1 MSALD
6 ASITLEEVFA
16 VVSTK
21 RVPLAPELAGYL
33 TLEITEGAGAG
44 PGEVDPKHV
53 YIGDEGSVALVRP
66 KRDNPAGDAES
77 SIRAILQKLL
87 DASGSQ
93 TPALG
98 AAAKRASGGGV
109 PSLSQ
114 ELEAALIPV
123 NRAAGRRALAR
134 LAREVKRVTMGVGHN
149 ASVPASERGPRA
161 SSPSFDR
168 AVAPVPPVAAAPA
181 NGAVNATAPTNGPS
195 APNPTTAAT
204 PIPPALA
211 RPVTPPPAVFGEEEQ
226 PTTARRD
233 IPSEILE
240 AASPEPTPLARPI
253 SLNDLP
259 TREFTSM
266 EAVRAKGRDEVD
278 SLLSAFEVSEN
289 RPDLAVSRDLKAM
302 AGLDPTPPPP
312 DSDGIESLLAMTG
325 RAPETRRAPSEP
337 PPKSRPELLKE
348 TPLPA
353 RRRSPS
359 YADDRQLPTAP
370 AARRPSLA
378 PPTPSPTHRRRAPK
392 TDRFL
397 IVLLLLLVGAGG
409 VIVWMLKPGF
419 LTGRTPETIRAEK
432 ASVEAERV
440 KNEAALAAQK
450 AQACKATLTVSDVP
464 ADAEVLL
471 RVGQAPVDV
480 EHMPI
485 GARLEFVATA
495 DGYAPKRVVVPQG
508 ATWDPVP
515 GGKARFEVA
524 VQLDLSKGKAGS
536 IDPWPAGEPGSEVGG
551 KGAPG
556 TVHVVAT
563 PKGAEL
569 WLLTG
574 LGPEA
579 VIEQLPC
586 QGDVDV
592 LVAGP
597 KGRRTRLHLKEADFA
612 ANPAHT
618 AKISAK

>member
-33 TLEITEGAGAG
+33 ALEITEGAAGG

-66 KRDNPAGDAES
+66 KRDNPSGDAES

-134 LAREVKRVTMGVGHN
+134 LAREVKRVTMGVGRN

-168 AVAPVPPVAAAPA
+168 VVAASPVVAPNPQTVATPVPPV
-181 NGAVNATAPTNGPS
+181 
-195 APNPTTAAT
+195 
-204 PIPPALA
+204 LA
-211 RPVTPPPAVFGEEEQ
+211 RPITPPPVVFGDHEQ
-226 PTTARRD
+226 PTTAKRD
-233 IPSEILE
+233 IPTEVLE
-240 AASPEPTPLARPI
+240 EASPKPAPTLGRPI

-259 TREFTSM
+259 TREFTST
-266 EAVRAKGRDEVD
+266 EAVLAKGRDEVD
-278 SLLSAFEVSEN
+278 NLLSTFEVSEN

-312 DSDGIESLLAMTG
+312 DADGIESLLAMTG
-325 RAPETRRAPSEP
+325 RAPETRRVSEP
-337 PPKSRPELLKE
+337 QKSSPKSKPELLKE
-348 TPLPA
+348 TPLPV
-353 RRRSPS
+353 RKRTPS

-370 AARRPSLA
+370 AARKPSLA
-378 PPTPSPTHRRRAPK
+378 PPATTTRRRAPK

-397 IVLLLLLVGAGG
+397 VVLLLLLVGVGAA
-409 VIVWMLKPGF
+409 IVWMLKPGF
-419 LTGRTPETIRAEK
+419 FTGKTPDAVQAEK
-432 ASVEAERV
+432 VNVEAERA
-440 KNEAALAAQK
+440 NAEAAQK
-450 AQACKATLTVSDVP
+450 AVTCRATLTVTDVP

-471 RVGQAPVDV
+471 HVGQAPADVD
-480 EHMPI
+480 HLPI

-495 DGYAPKRVVVPQG
+495 EGYAPKRVVVPQG
-508 ATWDPVP
+508 ATWDPGP
-515 GGKARFEVA
+515 GGRARYEVA
-524 VQLDLSKGKAGS
+524 VQLDAIKGKAL
-536 IDPWPAGEPGSEVGG
+536 DAWPAGDPGTEVGG

-556 TVHVVAT
+556 TVHVVST

-586 QGDVDV
+586 RGDVEV

-597 KGRRTRLHLKEADFA
+597 KGRRTRLRVKEADFA
-612 ANPAHT
+612 ASPGHA

>member
-33 TLEITEGAGAG
+33 ALEITEGAAGG
-44 PGEVDPKHV
+44 PGEIDPKHV

-66 KRDNPAGDAES
+66 KRDNPQGDAES

-134 LAREVKRVTMGVGHN
+134 LAREVKRVTMGVGRN

-168 AVAPVPPVAAAPA
+168 VVAASPAIAPSPQTVATPVPP
-181 NGAVNATAPTNGPS
+181 
-195 APNPTTAAT
+195 
-204 PIPPALA
+204 ALL
-211 RPVTPPPAVFGEEEQ
+211 RPVTPPPVVFGDQEQ

-233 IPSEILE
+233 IPSEVLAE
-240 AASPEPTPLARPI
+240 ASPKPAPTLGRPI

-259 TREFTSM
+259 TREFTTS
-266 EAVRAKGRDEVD
+266 EAVLAKGHDDVD
-278 SLLSAFEVSEN
+278 SLLSSFEVSEN

-302 AGLDPTPPPP
+302 AGLDPTPAPP
-312 DSDGIESLLAMTG
+312 DADGIESLLAMTS
-325 RAPETRRAPSEP
+325 RAPEARRGSGARTSSPKVRAEP
-337 PPKSRPELLKE
+337 NPEMLKD

-353 RRRSPS
+353 RKRNPS

-370 AARRPSLA
+370 AARKPSLA
-378 PPTPSPTHRRRAPK
+378 PPTNAARRRAPK

-397 IVLLLLLVGAGG
+397 VVLLLLLVGAGAF
-409 VIVWMLKPGF
+409 IVWMLKPGF
-419 LTGRTPETIRAEK
+419 LTGRTPNAVQTEK
-432 ASVEAERV
+432 VNVEAEQAKV
-440 KNEAALAAQK
+440 EAAQK
-450 AQACKATLTVSDVP
+450 AVACRATLTVTDVP

-471 RVGQAPVDV
+471 HVGRAPADV

-508 ATWDPVP
+508 ATWDPGP
-515 GGKARFEVA
+515 GGKARYEVA
-524 VQLDLSKGKAGS
+524 VQLDASKGKVGS
-536 IDPWPAGEPGSEVGG
+536 VDLWPAGDPGTDVGG

-556 TVHVVAT
+556 TVHVVSS
-563 PKGAEL
+563 PRGAEL

-586 QGDVDV
+586 QGDVEV

-597 KGRRTRLHLKEADFA
+597 KGRRTRLRVKEAEFA
-612 ANPAHT
+612 TNPKHA

>member
-33 TLEITEGAGAG
+33 TLEITEGAGG
-44 PGEVDPKHV
+44 GLGEVDPKHV

-134 LAREVKRVTMGVGHN
+134 LAREVKRVTMGVGRN

-168 AVAPVPPVAAAPA
+168 AVVP
-181 NGAVNATAPTNGPS
+181 APTNGAVSP
-195 APNPTTAAT
+195 AVNPTTTAT

-233 IPSEILE
+233 IPSEILA
-240 AASPEPTPLARPI
+240 AASPKPPPLGRPI

-266 EAVRAKGRDEVD
+266 EAVNAKGRDEVD
-278 SLLSAFEVSEN
+278 SLLSSFEVSEN
-289 RPDLAVSRDLKAM
+289 RHDLAVSRDLKAM

-325 RAPETRRAPSEP
+325 RAPEARRAPSE
-337 PPKSRPELLKE
+337 PPKSRPELLKD

-353 RRRSPS
+353 RRRNPS

-370 AARRPSLA
+370 AARKPSLV
-378 PPTPSPTHRRRAPK
+378 PPTAAPRRRAPK

-397 IVLLLLLVGAGG
+397 IALLLLLVGAGG

-419 LTGRTPETIRAEK
+419 FMGGRTPDAVHAEK
-432 ASVEAERV
+432 ASVEAERA
-440 KNEAALAAQK
+440 KIEAAQK
-450 AQACKATLTVSDVP
+450 AQSCKATLTVFDVP

-508 ATWDPVP
+508 ATWDPGP

-536 IDPWPAGEPGSEVGG
+536 VDPWPAGEPGSEVGG

-597 KGRRTRLHLKEADFA
+597 KGRRTRLHVKEADFA
-612 ANPAHT
+612 ANPGHA

>member
-33 TLEITEGAGAG
+33 TLEITEGAGG
-44 PGEVDPKHV
+44 GLGEVDPKHV

-109 PSLSQ
+109 PLLSQ

-134 LAREVKRVTMGVGHN
+134 LAREVKRVTMGVGRN

-168 AVAPVPPVAAAPA
+168 SVVPAANGGASAAAPA
-181 NGAVNATAPTNGPS
+181 PTPATI
-195 APNPTTAAT
+195 AT
-204 PIPPALA
+204 PVPPALA
-211 RPVTPPPAVFGEEEQ
+211 RPVTPPPVVFGEEEQ

-233 IPSEILE
+233 IPSEILD
-240 AASPEPTPLARPI
+240 AASPKPSLARPM
-253 SLNDLP
+253 SVNDLP

-325 RAPETRRAPSEP
+325 RAPEARRAPSEP
-337 PPKSRPELLKE
+337 PKATQSRPDLLKD

-370 AARRPSLA
+370 AARKPSLA
-378 PPTPSPTHRRRAPK
+378 PPAPAPRRRAPK

-397 IVLLLLLVGAGG
+397 IALLLLLVGAGA

-419 LTGRTPETIRAEK
+419 FTGRTPDAVRAEK
-432 ASVEAERV
+432 VSVEAERA
-440 KNEAALAAQK
+440 KIEAAAK
-450 AQACKATLTVSDVP
+450 VQACKATLTVFDVP

-508 ATWDPVP
+508 ATWDPGP

-524 VQLDLSKGKAGS
+524 VQLDPSKGKAGS
-536 IDPWPAGEPGSEVGG
+536 VDAWPPGEPGSEVGG

-597 KGRRTRLHLKEADFA
+597 KGRRTRLHVKEADFA
-612 ANPAHT
+612 ANPGHA
-618 AKISAK
+618 AKVSAK